1 LDRHFRPAWFHTV
14 ISARSVFEE
23 LETMGDQVEGKWV
36 VPNPQIPRT
45 FGILNIVF
53 GILLILFSVYNLVMI
68 VVGPKLQSA
77 VMSSMKETQASQKA
91 VRDSKIAEL
100 KKKEAAAKTKE
111 EKEPITEEREA
122 LEKSGE
128 PDVSAMMGPAMG
140 LTHNKT
146 YIAYTYVESIS
157 SIILNVLMIIS
168 GVGLLRLSQWACTLA
183 LGVAWVKILRWIL
196 IVIVTLVVIVP
207 MTTEVTQKM
216 LQEIDRQ
223 AKAKGGGGGTPF
235 PMASLAQFQA
245 IASAVLSVM
254 SALVAVIYPSL
265 TLWFLT
271 RPATRAAFL
280 VRAKPAG
287 PPLQFEP

>member
-1 LDRHFRPAWFHTV
+1 
-14 ISARSVFEE
+14 
-23 LETMGDQVEGKWV
+23 MGEQIEGKWV

-53 GILLILFSVYNLVMI
+53 GILLILFSVYNLVML
-68 VVGPKLQSA
+68 VVGPKIQTA
-77 VMSSMKETQASQKA
+77 VMSSLNETRASQKA
-91 VRDSKIAEL
+91 VRDAKIAEL

-128 PDVSAMMGPAMG
+128 PDVSAIMGQAMG
-140 LTHNKT
+140 ITQNKT
-146 YIAYTYVESIS
+146 YIAYTYGESIS
-157 SIILNVLMIIS
+157 GIILNVLMIIS
-168 GVGLLRLSQWACTLA
+168 GVGLLRMSQWACTLA
-183 LGVAWVKILRWIL
+183 LGVAWLKILRWIL

-216 LQEIDRQ
+216 FQEIDKQ
-223 AKAKGGGGGTPF
+223 AKAKGGGAGNPF

-245 IASAVLSVM
+245 IASAVVSVM

-271 RPATRAAFL
+271 RPATRAAL
-280 VRAKPAG
+280 LARSKPAG
-287 PPLQFEP
+287 PPLQFES